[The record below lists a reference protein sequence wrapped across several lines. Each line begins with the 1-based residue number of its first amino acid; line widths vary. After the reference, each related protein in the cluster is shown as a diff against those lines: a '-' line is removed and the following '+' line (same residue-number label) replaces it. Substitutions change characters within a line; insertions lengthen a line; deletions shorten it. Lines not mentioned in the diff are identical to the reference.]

1 MSQFFFF
8 ASDAPLTEVK
18 NDLICYYSINDLIEK
33 NHEVPELLIGANVDP
48 DAKVVIQ
55 VEDESDFDEI
65 TIKCEINIQHSY
77 GPYYTSKPYIAE
89 LSWRYNDERARKLI
103 QYIQEQF
110 DKNRITDIELWYIWK
125 DELIDEVAIKEVN
138 LSALAT
144 ADLKLMFDLDH
155 YIKPTCLKVIK
166 ESEQD
171 AVTKATENQKNET
184 TVSKERGKQ
193 NWIILN

>member
-33 NHEVPELLIGANVDP
+33 NLKVPELLIGAEVDP
-48 DAKVVIQ
+48 DAKVVIL
-55 VEDESDFDEI
+55 VDDESDFDEI
-65 TIKCEINIQHSY
+65 TIDCEIDIQHSY

-89 LSWRYNDERARKLI
+89 LSWRYNEERALKLV

-110 DKNRITDIELWYIWK
+110 HKNKISDIELWYIWK

-138 LSALAT
+138 LSALST

-155 YIKPTCLKVIK
+155 YIKPSCLKIKK
-166 ESEQD
+166 ESEQN
-171 AVTKATENQKNET
+171 AVAKVDEIQKNET